1 MILLDTSV
9 LSRVFRRKRMGPEE
23 RHVQVVVEGL
33 MAGDVPLGL
42 PGMVLQEVLSGV
54 RSEKQF
60 ADLERRMLASFSIV
74 NPGTRE
80 HIEAARLRNKCLATG
95 VAPSGPDCLIAVL
108 AIAGN
113 HELFAMDEDFQA
125 LARHAP
131 LKLFRA
137 RGVAQLRV

>member
-9 LSRVFRRKRMGPEE
+9 LSRVFRRKRTGPEE
-23 RHVQVVVEGL
+23 RHVQGVVEEL
-33 MAGDVPLGL
+33 MAGGIPLGL
-42 PGMVLQEVLSGV
+42 PGIVLQEVLSGV

-60 ADLERRMLASFSIV
+60 ADLERRLLASFRIV

-80 HIEAARLRNKCLATG
+80 HVEAARLRNKCLSAG
-95 VAPSGPDCLIAVL
+95 VGASGPDCLIAVL

-113 HELFAMDEDFQA
+113 HELFTMDEDFHA

-137 RGVAQLRV
+137 RGVA